1 MTGVHPTAIVADGAE
16 LGEGVTVGAF
26 ALIGASVQIGDG
38 TQIDS
43 HVVIKKNT
51 RIGSDC
57 SVGVGSVLGGDAQD
71 LKYQGEES
79 WVEIGDGSLIREYVT
94 VNRGTAA
101 SGTTRVG
108 ARCYFMAYVHIAHD
122 CVIGDD
128 AIIANS
134 VQLGGHVEVGK
145 SAFIGGITP
154 VHQFVKIGQ
163 YAYIGGGSRVT
174 MDVPPFARASGNPLR
189 LLGLNSVGLERAGFS
204 KEARAAIRKAY
215 RVMFNSSLQ
224 LSEAIEQLSSCEI
237 PEVRDL
243 VEFARSSRRGVIR

>member
-1 MTGVHPTAIVADGAE
+1 MTEIHPTAIVAEGAE
-16 LGEGVTVGAF
+16 LGEGVTVGPF
-26 ALIGASVQIGDG
+26 ALIGDSAQIGDG
-38 TQIDS
+38 TSIDS

-51 RIGSDC
+51 RVGSDC
-57 SVGVGSVLGGDAQD
+57 SVGVGSVIGGDAQD
-71 LKYQGEES
+71 LKYRGEES
-79 WVEIGDGSLIREYVT
+79 WAEIGDGSLIREYVT

-101 SGTTRVG
+101 SGTTLVG
-108 ARCYFMAYVHIAHD
+108 TRCYLMAYVHIAHD

-145 SAFIGGITP
+145 NAFIGGITP

-163 YAYIGGGSRVT
+163 YAYIGGGSRVR
-174 MDVPPFARASGNPLR
+174 MDIPPFARASGDPLR
-189 LLGLNSVGLERAGFS
+189 LLGPNSSGLERAGFS
-204 KEARAAIRKAY
+204 KEVRASIKKAY

-224 LSEAIEQLSSCEI
+224 LSEAIEKLGSCEI

-243 VEFARSSRRGVIR
+243 VEFARSSRRGLIR